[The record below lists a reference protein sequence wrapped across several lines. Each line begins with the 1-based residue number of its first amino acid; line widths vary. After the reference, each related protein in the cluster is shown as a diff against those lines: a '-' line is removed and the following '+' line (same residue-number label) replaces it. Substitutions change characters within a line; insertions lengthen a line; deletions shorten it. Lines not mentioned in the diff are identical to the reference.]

1 MKVLGPMRPDGLER
15 ERSVRMWLPRGYD
28 ASRPHRVLVM
38 FDGQNLFDDHGSF
51 AGGWHLHRAVD
62 GLATSKRRPPV
73 IVGIDHGHEHRI
85 HELSPFPV
93 HGADGRL
100 DALLQWIAQGVIP
113 LVAQHANI
121 ALGPVNTAIGGSS
134 LGGLA
139 ALYAHFRRPDVFG
152 GAIAM
157 SPSLWVG
164 KGAIFDFVAQ
174 QSTPAISRVYLDCGH
189 REGRM
194 IVLAERMAGLLEAR
208 GYAARQFMWRPDPKG
223 SHSERA
229 WRRRAPKALRFMYR
243 EAG

>member
-1 MKVLGPMRPDGLER
+1 MKVLGPVRPDGLER
-15 ERSVRMWLPRGYD
+15 ERNVRIWLPRGYD
-28 ASRPHRVLVM
+28 ANHAHRVLVM
-38 FDGQNLFDDHGSF
+38 FDGQNVFDDDRSF

-62 GLATSKRRPPV
+62 ALATAKRRPPV
-73 IVGIDHGHEHRI
+73 VVGIDHGHEHRI

-93 HGADGRL
+93 QGGDGKL
-100 DALLQWIAQGVIP
+100 DAFLEWIANGVLP

-121 ALGPVNTAIGGSS
+121 ARGAVNTAIGGSS
-134 LGGLA
+134 MGGLA
-139 ALYAHFRRPDVFG
+139 ALYAHFRRPDLFG

-164 KGAIFDFVAQ
+164 RGAIFDFVAK
-174 QSTPAISRVYLDCGH
+174 QSTPMISRVYLDCGG

-194 IVLAERMAGLLEAR
+194 IQLAERMASHLRER
-208 GYAARQFMWRPDPKG
+208 GYRGEQLMWRPDPKG
-223 SHSERA
+223 THSEQH